1 MVQFIGLSTQ
11 PVYYNN
17 RRIVGAKVFVYD
29 AGTNT
34 PRTAYAD
41 GLAGTEHDWPFLT
54 DANGCIPPFWVTG
67 AAIKVQITTSTGT
80 VIRTVDDIPGETAAA
95 SVTPGTG
102 TTISP
107 GFMMAAHMT
116 GTVSGWVR
124 ANGRT
129 IGDAASGATERANAD
144 TSDLYTVL
152 WNDTLLSVSGGRGAS
167 AAADFAANKTI
178 ALPDYRGRAFVGLA
192 DMGNST
198 STRLDGITFATGT
211 KTTLGSTAGAATVT
225 LVEANLA
232 SHTHTGTTSTA
243 SSHTHSAT
251 SSSETP
257 VITVSSDG
265 AHTHTATQ
273 DVHSHTVSTGTNQA
287 ANGSGKDSV
296 NGASTTSTSTAQPAI
311 TVNSASAHTHTATNA
326 AHSHTVTIA
335 SDGAHSHTITTGSTG
350 SGTAVDKCQPL
361 ILSTIYIKL

>member
-1 MVQFIGLSTQ
+1 MVAYIGLSTQ
-11 PVYYNN
+11 PVRYNN
-17 RRIVGAKVFVYD
+17 QFVVGAKVYVYD

-54 DANGCIPPFWVTG
+54 DANGCIPAFWVVG
-67 AAIKVQITTSTGT
+67 AAIKVKITTSSGT
-80 VIRTVDDIPGETAAA
+80 VIRTIDDIPGETAAA
-95 SVTPGTG
+95 TVTPGTG

-129 IGDAASGATERANAD
+129 IGDASSGATERANSD

-167 AAADFAANKTI
+167 AAVDFAANKTI

-198 STRLDGITFATGT
+198 STRLDGITFATGN

-232 SHTHTGTTSTA
+232 SHTHSGTTSTA

-251 SSSETP
+251 ASSETP

-273 DVHSHTVSTGTNQA
+273 DAHTHTVAGVN
-287 ANGSGKDSV
+287 ANSVTSGGGSSSPSG
-296 NGASTTSTSTAQPAI
+296 STTTGSAQPTI

-326 AHSHTVTIA
+326 AHDHDVTIA

>member
-1 MVQFIGLSTQ
+1 MVAYIGLSTQ

-17 RRIVGAKVFVYD
+17 RRIVGAKVYVYD

-41 GLAGTEHDWPFLT
+41 GLAGTEQDWPFLT
-54 DANGCIPPFWVTG
+54 DANGCIPAFWVVG
-67 AAIKVQITTSTGT
+67 AAIKVQITTSSGT
-80 VIRTVDDIPGETAAA
+80 VIRTIDDIPGETAAA
-95 SVTPGTG
+95 TVTPGTG

-129 IGDAASGATERANAD
+129 IGDGSSGATERANAD
-144 TSDLYTVL
+144 TSDLFTVL

-167 AAADFAANKTI
+167 AAVDFAASKTI
-178 ALPDYRGRAFVGLA
+178 TLPDYRGRAIVGLA

-211 KTTLGSTAGAATVT
+211 KTTLGGTAGAATVT

-232 SHTHTGTTSTA
+232 SHTHSGTTSTA
-243 SSHTHSAT
+243 SSHTHTAT

-257 VITVSSDG
+257 VITVANAG
-265 AHTHTATQ
+265 GHTHTATQ
-273 DVHSHTVSTGTNQA
+273 DAHTHTTTGVNTNSVTSGG
-287 ANGSGKDSV
+287 GSSSPAG
-296 NGASTTSTSTAQPAI
+296 STTTGSAQPTI
-311 TVNSASAHTHTATNA
+311 TVAAVADHTHTATNA
-326 AHSHTVTIA
+326 AHSHTVTVA
-335 SDGAHSHTITTGSTG
+335 SDGAHSHTITTGATG
-350 SGTAVDKCQPL
+350 GGTAVDKCQPL